1 VIRRGGSLTIN
12 RSLGHLLALTAF
24 LLGNRGGFFFVVV
37 VVVRRGHL
45 ALSAA
50 ALLRSSRGRGSGL
63 AAGVLD
69 LLQSGVGADPH
80 AVD

>member
-24 LLGNRGGFFFVVV
+24 LLGNRGGFSFVV